1 MIFARD
7 QALIA
12 QRIDLA
18 AMKMVGEPIAL
29 SERAEVE
36 GSIAGAWSID
46 SARDGT
52 IVYDEADRRPADV
65 AWYGRDG
72 RPIKTVF
79 RHPARLYFM
88 EISHR
93 GDRLAAIDFGEQGL
107 TFWVSDLTTGTSS
120 RLARGERLPLAA
132 VWTPDDSAI
141 FASVLDSG
149 KRGVVAFD
157 PRNGSERVVFPATD
171 RFTRP
176 TSVAPDGTVLLEEL
190 IAGRLYDIV
199 VLPRGATET
208 HPYLATQADE
218 RGAVIS
224 PDGRFV
230 AYGSDTSGR
239 REIYLDG
246 FPEHR
251 ELRRVST
258 DGADGSIWWRD
269 DGRELYFSRS
279 NGRSIYACDVATSP
293 NLQIGPPRLV
303 FEGPA
308 DATVVP
314 APHGDRFLVV
324 TAVGDRPSAL
334 VLVQN
339 WAAQLEKHE

>member
-1 MIFARD
+1 
-7 QALIA
+7 
-12 QRIDLA
+12 
-18 AMKMVGEPIAL
+18 
-29 SERAEVE
+29 
-36 GSIAGAWSID
+36 
-46 SARDGT
+46 
-52 IVYDEADRRPADV
+52 
-65 AWYGRDG
+65 
-72 RPIKTVF
+72 
-79 RHPARLYFM
+79 
-88 EISHR
+88 
-93 GDRLAAIDFGEQGL
+93 
-107 TFWVSDLTTGTSS
+107 
-120 RLARGERLPLAA
+120 
-132 VWTPDDSAI
+132 
-141 FASVLDSG
+141 
-149 KRGVVAFD
+149 
-157 PRNGSERVVFPATD
+157 
-171 RFTRP
+171 
-176 TSVAPDGTVLLEEL
+176 VLLEEL

-279 NGRSIYACDVATSP
+279 NGRSIYACDLATSP